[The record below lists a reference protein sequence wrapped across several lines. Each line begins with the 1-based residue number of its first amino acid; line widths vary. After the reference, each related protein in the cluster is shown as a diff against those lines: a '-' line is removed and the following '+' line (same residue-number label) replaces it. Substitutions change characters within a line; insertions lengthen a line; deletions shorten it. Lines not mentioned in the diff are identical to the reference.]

1 VSTPFSL
8 AQNVLRRLGV
18 YHRVKASVL
27 YEAYWSLADR
37 RVVDERRAQLRFY
50 RETLEGFRPGDLIFD
65 IGANQ
70 GIKGEIFLKMGARV
84 VAADPD
90 EANERVL
97 REKFSRLR
105 MRPRRV
111 VVVPKAVGDAETVTT
126 MWIDAPGSTMNT
138 LSPKWVDTLRHDE
151 TRFGSTLQF
160 SRTKEISM
168 TTIDRLI
175 EIYGMP
181 FFIKIDVEG
190 FEPAVLRGMHRAVP
204 YLSFEVNLPEFRPE
218 GLECVERLKSIA
230 PAGEFNYAI
239 DCHGLVLPRWQSG
252 AEFAETL
259 RVCLE
264 TSIEVFWRTRA

>member
-1 VSTPFSL
+1 LAL
-8 AQNVLRRLGV
+8 AQNVLKRLGV

-27 YEAYWSLADR
+27 YDAYWRFADK

-50 RETLEGFRPGDLIFD
+50 QDILEGFRPGDLIFD

-70 GIKGEIFLKMGARV
+70 GVKGEVFLKMGARV

-97 REKFSRLR
+97 REKFLRLR
-105 MRPRRV
+105 LRPRPV
-111 VVVPKAVGDAETVTT
+111 VVVAKALGDSETVTT

-151 TRFGSTLQF
+151 TRFGSALQF
-160 SRTKEISM
+160 SRTKQIAM
-168 TTIDRLI
+168 TTIDRLM
-175 EIYGMP
+175 EIYGSP

-190 FEPAVLRGMHRAVP
+190 FEPAVLRGMHRPVP

-230 PAGEFNYAI
+230 STGEFNYAI
-239 DCHGLVLPRWQSG
+239 DSHKLVLPHWQS
-252 AEFAETL
+252 ASDFAKVLEA
-259 RVCLE
+259 CSE